1 MHTTES
7 TPESSPTV
15 LQGPITRAR
24 ARQLNQ
30 QVNSFLCLDAFTCK
44 DGMLPNNIVDYVV
57 LRNLG
62 EDHEGLGN
70 QHGVGEEQGG
80 RPCQVGGPIQVEFE
94 SASACRTL
102 QR

>member
-1 MHTTES
+1 MLMTES
-7 TPESSPTV
+7 TPESPPSV
-15 LQGPITRAR
+15 MQGPLTRAR

-30 QVNSFLCLDAFTCK
+30 QVNSFLCLDTFTCK
-44 DGMLPNNIVDYVV
+44 DGMLPNDIVDYVV

-70 QHGVGEEQGG
+70 QQGVGEDQGG
-80 RPCQVGGPIQVEFE
+80 RPSQVGGPIQVEFE

-102 QR
+102 RH